1 MDHVSVN
8 SSNISSV
15 GHEGDTLQVT
25 FKHGG
30 TYEYSGV
37 SKDAFNKLV
46 NAPSV
51 GKHLNAMGIKGVKL
65 EPKKEES

>member
-1 MDHVSVN
+1 MEHVAVN
-8 SSNISSV
+8 SSNVASV

-37 SKDAFNKLV
+37 TKDAFNKLV
-46 NAPSV
+46 NASSI
-51 GKHLNAMGIKGVKL
+51 GKHLNAMGIKGTKIQ
-65 EPKKEES
+65 KKEK